1 MIANPRKPKK
11 GWDWGDGETHT
22 DPDDSWQADCSLG
35 TGSVGFTE
43 YDQPDAA
50 EPKRETR
57 RRADRVR
64 MGFHPPQR
72 AYEDD

>member
-1 MIANPRKPKK
+1 MINNPRKRKRL
-11 GWDWGDGETHT
+11 GWDYQDEDIT
-22 DPDDSWQADCSLG
+22 DPDDSWQADCG
-35 TGSVGFTE
+35 VGVGSVGFTE

-50 EPKRETR
+50 DPVKKP

-64 MGFHPPQR
+64 MGFHAPTN